1 MKPLYQNGQTIK
13 SLKTYFS
20 PYFVELTQPTATKV
34 FLLFLAILSIQG
46 IQSIRFLY
54 HWFLKKVSNSSLN
67 SYYFLLSSGK
77 IPLTALTQTT
87 IQIALSCVPENLH
100 QYPFFLII
108 DDTLQPKYGT
118 HFDDY
123 QLMFDHAA
131 HNGSNYL
138 KGHCFVGLVLSI
150 PLWYQGKVRYLS
162 IPIRY
167 QLRSEKENKLE
178 LAAEMIDQAFQV
190 FPSEKKIILLCDS
203 WYPKGAVR
211 KAVAENPQLELI
223 SNVRIDTKLYDLP
236 PKPTGKRGRPAKKG
250 HVLTIQT
257 DFELNNHTGDY
268 VVGTRKVL
276 TNLFPEPVYAMVT
289 ASNPENPSSYRLFI
303 STLMPEDI
311 LMDEDELEKDF
322 PEKNNQDNRDLLPYH
337 LYGFRWSI
345 EVIFYEQK
353 TFWSFGNYMVRSKAG
368 IENYINFTA
377 IVYSCVQLIPFQQTQ
392 YAHLQS
398 ESAQVKKQLFGMA
411 IQEELFFYTF
421 VSALENRIN
430 SLAIIKAFE
439 QWHKKKRS
447 F

>member
-1 MKPLYQNGQTIK
+1 MISLRKNQQKKELLVMKPLYQNGQTIK

-20 PYFVELTQPTATKV
+20 SYFVELTQPTATKV

-54 HWFLKKVSNSSLN
+54 HCFLKKISNSSLN

-87 IQIALSCVPENLH
+87 IQIALSCVPEKLH

-108 DDTLQPKYGT
+108 DDTLHPKCGT

-138 KGHCFVGLVLSI
+138 KGHCCVGLVLSI
-150 PLWYQGKVRYLS
+150 PIWHQGKVRYLS

-167 QLRSEKENKLE
+167 RLRSEKENKLE
-178 LAAEMIDQAFQV
+178 LAAEMIDQALQV
-190 FPSEKKIILLCDS
+190 VPSEKKIILLCDS

-211 KAVAENPQLELI
+211 KVVAKNTQLELI
-223 SNVRIDTKLYDLP
+223 SNVRVDTKLYDLP
-236 PKPTGKRGRPAKKG
+236 PKPTGKRGRLAKKG
-250 HVLTIQT
+250 QVLTIQT
-257 DFELNNHTGDY
+257 DFELNNQTGDY
-268 VVGTRKVL
+268 VIGTRKVL

-289 ASNPENPSSYRLFI
+289 TSDPENPASCSLFI

-322 PEKNNQDNRDLLPYH
+322 PEEITPNNRNLLPYH
-337 LYGFRWSI
+337 LYGFR
-345 EVIFYEQK
+345 
-353 TFWSFGNYMVRSKAG
+353 
-368 IENYINFTA
+368 
-377 IVYSCVQLIPFQQTQ
+377 
-392 YAHLQS
+392 
-398 ESAQVKKQLFGMA
+398 
-411 IQEELFFYTF
+411 
-421 VSALENRIN
+421 
-430 SLAIIKAFE
+430 
-439 QWHKKKRS
+439 
-447 F
+447 